1 MLLTCSGDLNE
12 SFEYLFIVLAQLEQE
27 IWSKCHARSNF
38 IEKSEKKHK
47 SLGRDLK
54 KIFLPNKKYFSLV
67 SDGIRNFL
75 SGGWENLFLT
85 SPPIIIH
92 SYTWSGYCFRR
103 NLFFHSRF
111 SLIRHV
117 SFVDCPGHDILMAT
131 MLNGAAVMDAA
142 LLLIGEFISK
152 FSYR

>member
-12 SFEYLFIVLAQLEQE
+12 SFEYLFIILAQLEQE

-85 SPPIIIH
+85 YPPYRKLPFQRLVCEIAQDFE
-92 SYTWSGYCFRR
+92 TD
-103 NLFFHSRF
+103 L
-111 SLIRHV
+111 SLIWAR
-117 SFVDCPGHDILMAT
+117 SLREYARQMI
-131 MLNGAAVMDAA
+131 
-142 LLLIGEFISK
+142 
-152 FSYR
+152 

>member
-1 MLLTCSGDLNE
+1 MRKSGYMDFFSFFKKIHENFSFWQKKVNFLHLTALIMLLTCSGDLNE

-85 SPPIIIH
+85 SPPNNSMWKVAVALWVRTITI
-92 SYTWSGYCFRR
+92 
-103 NLFFHSRF
+103 
-111 SLIRHV
+111 LIE
-117 SFVDCPGHDILMAT
+117 ILNT
-131 MLNGAAVMDAA
+131 ID
-142 LLLIGEFISK
+142 
-152 FSYR
+152 

>member
-85 SPPIIIH
+85 SPPTSWHAALWRCCWRHGKNYQKFIFWPILKTKKPLDWADRIV
-92 SYTWSGYCFRR
+92 SEKKYIYIYWSSQRDR
-103 NLFFHSRF
+103 NL
-111 SLIRHV
+111 L
-117 SFVDCPGHDILMAT
+117 
-131 MLNGAAVMDAA
+131 
-142 LLLIGEFISK
+142 
-152 FSYR
+152 